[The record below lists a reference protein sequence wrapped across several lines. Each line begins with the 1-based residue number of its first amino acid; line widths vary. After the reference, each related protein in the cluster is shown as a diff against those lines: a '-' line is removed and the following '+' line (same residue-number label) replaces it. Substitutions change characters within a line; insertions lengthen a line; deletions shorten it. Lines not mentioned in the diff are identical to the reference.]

1 MLLCEVSSDVLILLQ
16 EPLED
21 LKGVVEDN
29 LRMEGELRL
38 SVDLLE
44 VHQDA
49 GKGLY
54 LKLRGVDCCLQTNA
68 GSLDI
73 SNQQTL
79 QNFGGHQLPFFSSCH
94 FV

>member
-29 LRMEGELRL
+29 LRMESKLRL

-49 GKGLY
+49 CEGLY
-54 LKLRGVDCCLQTNA
+54 LKLRRVNCRLQTNA

-73 SNQQTL
+73 SNQQAL
-79 QNFGGHQLPFFSSCH
+79 QDFGSHQLPFFTSCH

>member
-44 VHQDA
+44 VHQDT
-49 GKGLY
+49 GEGLY
-54 LKLRGVDCCLQTNA
+54 LKLRRVDCCLQTNA
-68 GSLDI
+68 GSLYI

-79 QNFGGHQLPFFSSCH
+79 EDFGGHQLPFFSSCH